1 MCGEV
6 RFSPTQ
12 WRKYSKPLAQG
23 VRMVSTN
30 MKSERATLH
39 ICLCSD
45 MQSERSPMS
54 LPQCLSYRGTLGTTL
69 RSGGTR
75 MRRRLSAN
83 SVFSLPDTERTSQFP
98 SASAMTGGLSSLR
111 FSAADRERL
120 AFQQLHRILSLT
132 LSPLQFRH
140 HQAPLCGPAFL
151 PCYTRVQ
158 Q

>member
-12 WRKYSKPLAQG
+12 CRKYSKPLAQG

-30 MKSERATLH
+30 MKSEHATLH

-54 LPQCLSYRGTLGTTL
+54 LPQCLRNTGDDSKIW
-69 RSGGTR
+69 GTR
-75 MRRRLSAN
+75 MRQRLSAN

-120 AFQQLHRILSLT
+120 AFRQLHRILSLT
-132 LSPLQFRH
+132 LSPLQFCH
-140 HQAPLCGPAFL
+140 HQALLCGPAFL